1 MVDYTFFDYATSDI
15 EIRSDLAD
23 SFNVYWRQLSAAGTW
38 FTASE
43 RIAIAAES
51 RAAFNCALCR
61 RRKNVLSPNS
71 ITGTHTAVTDLP
83 PVMVEAIHKIVTDQA
98 RITESYVTELRESGL
113 SEAAYVELVGIT
125 VTVFSIDEFH
135 RAIGLPLEALPE
147 PSDTLSPSRY
157 SPPQATHGTGFVAM
171 LPSDGAVGHEEDLWI
186 NRTANVHRALSLVPN
201 AVREWVAV
209 MKAQYMSMTDIATM
223 QQEFDRSLSRAQME
237 IVAARVSSY
246 NDCFY

>member
-1 MVDYTFFDYATSDI
+1 MLSHTFFDYTESDI

-23 SFNVYWRQLSAAGTW
+23 SFNVYWRQLSAVGTW

-51 RAAFNCALCR
+51 RAAFDCSLCR
-61 RRKNVLSPNS
+61 RRKNALSPS
-71 ITGTHTAVTDLP
+71 LITGTHTAVTDLP
-83 PVMVEAIHKIVTDQA
+83 PVIVEAIHKVITDQA
-98 RITESYVTELRESGL
+98 RITKSYVTELQKSGL

-135 RAIGLPLEALPE
+135 RAMGLPLETLPE
-147 PSDTLSPSRY
+147 PSETLPPSMY
-157 SPPQATHGTGFVAM
+157 SPPQAVHGTGFVAM
-171 LPSDGAVGHEEDLWI
+171 LPSDGAVGHEEDLWT
-186 NRTANVHRALSLVPN
+186 NKTANVHRALSLVPN

-223 QQEFDRSLSRAQME
+223 QQKFDRSLSRAQME